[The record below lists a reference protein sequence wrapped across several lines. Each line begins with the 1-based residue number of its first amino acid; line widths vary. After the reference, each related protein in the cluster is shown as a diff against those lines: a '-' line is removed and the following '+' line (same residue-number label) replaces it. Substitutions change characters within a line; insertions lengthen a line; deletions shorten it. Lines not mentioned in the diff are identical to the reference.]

1 MAATLLKKLRM
12 DFTKG
17 AKEGTTSF
25 SVLYTIMQIITGLF
39 FSCFTAPK
47 DVHMFIFMWAPETE
61 FAEAEASSPIEKSA

>member
-39 FSCFTAPK
+39 FSCFTVPK
-47 DVHMFIFMWAPETE
+47 DVRVFIFM
-61 FAEAEASSPIEKSA
+61 